1 MRAGGQE
8 IRGKV
13 NLNVLKAETMTI
25 NPDKNHRILVIDDNR
40 AIHEDFLKVLVKT
53 TSLNT
58 DFDEATANLFGDTP
72 SQSKGPVFQID
83 SAFQGQEGLEMIE
96 KSLQEEHPYA
106 MAFVDVRMPPGWDG
120 VETTA
125 KIWQKYPDLQVV
137 ICTAYSD
144 YSWENMLNV
153 LGYSDRLVILKKPFD
168 SIEVMQLAISMTE
181 KWRLY
186 QQAKLRL
193 ADLEKMVHER
203 TLQLEN
209 TNSGLTSANQMLK
222 EATEKTQRMA
232 EEVLVATKAKSEF
245 LANMSHEIRTPMNG
259 IMGMIDLLVQTS
271 LTPEQREF
279 ADTIKISADG
289 LLSII
294 NDILDFSKIE
304 AGKLLIEKTGFDL
317 RETVKNAVATVSLK
331 AKDKNLELGHSIS
344 KDVPAQI
351 VGDPSRLRQI
361 LLNLLSN
368 AVKFT
373 EKGRVFLDITSNGAA
388 GEEIEL
394 DFAVHDTGIGMS
406 EAVQRVLF
414 QTFTQ
419 ADSSTT
425 RRYGGTGLGLTICRK
440 LVELMGGSI
449 SLTSTVGKGSTFRF
463 KLPFTRQPAGTAPV
477 AVKAAS
483 PAISNAA
490 PPAAPGSVRVLLA
503 EDNKINQL
511 VAGKQLAKLGY
522 HSVDIVGNG
531 FEAVSAWQQGKY
543 GIILMDCQMP
553 EMDGYAAAQKIREQE
568 REKHLPHI
576 PIIAM
581 TANAMQGDREL
592 CLAAGMDDYLSKPVN
607 ERDLKAVIERATQV
621 RSADSQAQNTPAS
634 GKLSK

>member
-1 MRAGGQE
+1 
-8 IRGKV
+8 
-13 NLNVLKAETMTI
+13 MTI

-40 AIHEDFLKVLVKT
+40 AIHDDFRKVLVKVT
-53 TSLNT
+53 GQ
-58 DFDEATANLFGDTP
+58 DAGFDEATASLFGEASSSP
-72 SQSKGPVFQID
+72 SQPKVPVFQID
-83 SAFQGQEGLEMIE
+83 SAFQGKDGLEMIE

-144 YSWENMLNV
+144 YSWENMLNI

-209 TNSGLTSANQMLK
+209 TNSGLMSANTLLQ
-222 EATEKTQRMA
+222 EATEKTQKMA

-259 IMGMIDLLVQTS
+259 VIGMIDLLVQTS

-317 RETVKNAVATVSLK
+317 RETVKNSVATLSLK
-331 AKDKNLELGHSIS
+331 ARDKKLDLAYSIS
-344 KDVPAQI
+344 QDVPTQL

-368 AVKFT
+368 SVKFT
-373 EKGRVFLDITSNGAA
+373 EKGRVFLDITWTGGT
-388 GEEIEL
+388 GEEFEV

-406 EAVQRVLF
+406 EAVQKVLF

-449 SLTSTVGKGSTFRF
+449 SLTSAVGKGSTFTFR
-463 KLPFTRQPAGTAPV
+463 LPFTRQAPGQTAVSKPV
-477 AVKAAS
+477 AAS
-483 PAISNAA
+483 GIAGSAPAI
-490 PPAAPGSVRVLLA
+490 PPGSVRVLFA
-503 EDNKINQL
+503 EDNKINQM
-511 VAGKQLAKLGY
+511 VGGKQLAKLGY

-531 FEAVSAWQQGKY
+531 FEAVSAWQQGNY

-553 EMDGYAAAQKIREQE
+553 EMDGYAAAQKIREYE

-607 ERDLKAVIERATQV
+607 EGDLRAVIERATQ
-621 RSADSQAQNTPAS
+621 AQNTTKS
-634 GKLSK
+634 GNLAK

>member
-1 MRAGGQE
+1 
-8 IRGKV
+8 
-13 NLNVLKAETMTI
+13 MTI

-40 AIHEDFLKVLVKT
+40 AIHEDFRKVLIKT
-53 TSLNT
+53 SGTDN
-58 DFDEATANLFGDTP
+58 DFDEATASLFGDAP
-72 SQSKGPVFQID
+72 SQPKMPVFQID
-83 SAFQGQEGLEMIE
+83 SAFQGKEGLEMIE

-153 LGYSDRLVILKKPFD
+153 LGYSDRMVILKKPFD

-193 ADLEKMVHER
+193 ADLERMVHER
-203 TLQLEN
+203 TLQLES
-209 TNSGLTSANQMLK
+209 TNSGLTAANQLLQ
-222 EATEKTQRMA
+222 EATEKTQKMA

-259 IMGMIDLLVQTS
+259 VIGMIDLLVQTN
-271 LTPEQREF
+271 LTQEQREF

-317 RETVKNAVATVSLK
+317 HETVRNAVATLSVK
-331 AKDKNLELGHSIS
+331 AREKKLELVYSLPPNL
-344 KDVPAQI
+344 PAE
-351 VGDPSRLRQI
+351 VLGDPSRLRQI

-373 EKGRVFLDITSNGAA
+373 EKGRISLDVTWNGGTSD
-388 GEEIEL
+388 EIEL
-394 DFAVHDTGIGMS
+394 YFAVTDTGIGMS
-406 EAVQRVLF
+406 EAVQKILF

-440 LVELMGGSI
+440 LVELMGGSM
-449 SLTSTVGKGSTFRF
+449 SLTSAVGQGSTFRF
-463 KLPFTRQPAGTAPV
+463 TLPFTKFVSEAAPV
-477 AVKAAS
+477 AKS
-483 PAISNAA
+483 ETSAA
-490 PPAAPGSVRVLLA
+490 PTVTSSTAPKDVRVLFA

-607 ERDLKAVIERATQV
+607 ERDLRAILERATQARTV
-621 RSADSQAQNTPAS
+621 DSQDQKAGRENLA
-634 GKLSK
+634 K